1 MQQSELEQM
10 TSKDLRAL
18 KDRIDIAIRAAI
30 ARSRA
35 PAAAVPAA
43 AAAPTIDLERERDA
57 WQARKRAGGASA

>member
-43 AAAPTIDLERERDA
+43 AAPTIDLERERDA

>member
-35 PAAAVPAA
+35 PAAAAPA